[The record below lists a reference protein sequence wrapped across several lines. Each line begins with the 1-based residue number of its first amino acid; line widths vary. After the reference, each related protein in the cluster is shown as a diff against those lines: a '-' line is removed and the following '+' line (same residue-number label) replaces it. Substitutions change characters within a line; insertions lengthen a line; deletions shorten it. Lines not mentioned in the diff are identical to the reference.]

1 MFQKFTSSSSL
12 DEPIAL
18 IDQIYITPACG
29 RGAVPNNKDANSDV
43 GKEADK
49 NPKAKMGPGKIQ
61 KILIL
66 ALVGLNLAVMIGG
79 AAAIYNIKISSKRP
93 VITEEKEK
101 AALLEDQELRGD
113 KPVLFTFD
121 PFTINLDGKPRKLV
135 RTTIQLEM
143 LSEDGYEEAVD
154 QSPVERDQIV
164 RILNSKKYEDIE
176 TIQGK
181 LFLKD
186 EIMTAM
192 NGILHKGTVK
202 EVYFN
207 EFVVQ

>member
-1 MFQKFTSSSSL
+1 MNPDAKQG
-12 DEPIAL
+12 
-18 IDQIYITPACG
+18 ITL
-29 RGAVPNNKDANSDV
+29 
-43 GKEADK
+43 
-49 NPKAKMGPGKIQ
+49 Q
-61 KILIL
+61 KILL
-66 ALVGLNLAVMIGG
+66 GALIALNVVTMIGG
-79 AAAIYNIKISSKRP
+79 GVAVYFFKIADKRP
-93 VITEEKEK
+93 AITEEKER
-101 AALLEDQELRGD
+101 AEMAEDREIRGD

-121 PFTINLDGKPRKLV
+121 PFTINLDGRPRKLV

-143 LSEDGYEEAVD
+143 LSEIGYEEAVD
-154 QSPVERDQIV
+154 LTPVERDQIV

-186 EIMTAM
+186 QIMTAM
-192 NGILHKGTVK
+192 NTILHKGSVK